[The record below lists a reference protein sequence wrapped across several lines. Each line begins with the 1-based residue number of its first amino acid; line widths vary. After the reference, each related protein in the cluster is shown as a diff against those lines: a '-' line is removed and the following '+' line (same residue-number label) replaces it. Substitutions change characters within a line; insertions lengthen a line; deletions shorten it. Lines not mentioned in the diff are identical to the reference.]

1 MAITS
6 ANHPNLVDRNIRKI
20 FVQEYTS
27 VPNPI
32 GRVYDKQKSSLHQE
46 VVAGIGDYPQV
57 GEFTDKIN
65 YNDIVEEYKQTV
77 AHTEYAAGIQIR
89 RKVMDDDQFRQIMQM
104 PKQLGRAMA
113 YRRQQDGAS
122 LYNNA
127 FSASYTYGD
136 GLSLC
141 NSTHTAKSSSTNW
154 SNTGT
159 LPLNPANLSATR
171 LLMRKFTSPNNKIVS
186 IIPNLILVPID
197 KQDTIEE
204 ILKTTGKV
212 DSANNNININ
222 KGRFD
227 YIAWDFL
234 TSTTAWYMLVKSLL
248 LDSFV
253 WYDRK
258 PTEFNKDIDT
268 DTLTK
273 KWSSYM
279 RYSRTA
285 ADWRPIFGQNA
296 TT

>member
-1 MAITS
+1 MSIKS
-6 ANHPNLVDRNIRKI
+6 ANFDRLLDRNIRKH

-32 GRVYDKQKSSLHQE
+32 GSLYDKQKSNLFQE
-46 VVAGIGDYPQV
+46 EVAGIGDYGQV
-57 GEFTDKIN
+57 NEFTDKIQ
-65 YNDIVEEYKQTV
+65 YADIVQEFKTTV

-89 RKVMDDDQFRQIMQM
+89 RKIMDDDQFRQIMLM
-104 PKQLGRAMA
+104 PKQLGRSMA

-122 LYNNA
+122 LFNNA
-127 FSASYTYGD
+127 FSSSYTYGD
-136 GLSLC
+136 SLSLC
-141 NSTHTAKSSSTNW
+141 NSTHTAQSSSTNW

-159 LPLNPANLSATR
+159 SALSPSALSATR
-171 LLMRKFTSPNNKIVS
+171 LLMRKFTSPNNKIIS
-186 IIPNLILVPID
+186 IIPNLVLVPID
-197 KQDTIEE
+197 KEDTIIE

-227 YIAWDFL
+227 YIAWEFL
-234 TSTTAWYMLVKSLL
+234 ASTTAWFMLAKAILK
-248 LDSFV
+248 DAFV

-268 DTLTK
+268 DTLIK

-279 RYSRTA
+279 RYSRTTS
-285 ADWRPIFGQNA
+285 DWRPIFGQNA